1 MSKELDAEK
10 IVLPKIDLHALIE
23 KLVED
28 GKLKGDPT
36 DFYRNFVR
44 ETKISEKY
52 INEVSP

>member
-10 IVLPKIDLHALIE
+10 IVIPKIDLRAVIK

-28 GKLKGDPT
+28 GKLKGDPK
-36 DFYRNFVR
+36 DLYRNFVR

-52 INEVSP
+52 INEVCS

>member
-10 IVLPKIDLHALIE
+10 ILLPKIDLQALIE

-52 INEVSP
+52 INEVRL